1 MSLTL
6 SARNSVLPT
15 LFAGTVY
22 VALHAGNPG
31 DSATSNEISGGGYA
45 RQPASFNIDT
55 GTGTA
60 ILGAGLT
67 FSVGSNF
74 TLTHISMWSAAS
86 GGSAFNKQ
94 PLTAPVQV
102 SSGTFTIAAGD
113 ITTGG
118 NVS

>member
-6 SARNSVLPT
+6 SARNTVLPT

-22 VALHAGNPG
+22 IALHNGNPS
-31 DSATSNEISGGGYA
+31 DSATANELSGGGYA
-45 RQPASFNIDT
+45 RQPATFNVDS

-67 FSVGSNF
+67 FTVGSSV
-74 TLTHISMWSAAS
+74 TLTHISMWSAAT
-86 GGSAFNKQ
+86 GGAAFNRQ

-102 SSGTFTIAAGD
+102 TSGTFTIAAGD

-118 NVS
+118 NV

>member
-6 SARNSVLPT
+6 SARNSVLPS

-22 VALHAGNPG
+22 IALHSGNPG
-31 DSATSNEISGGGYA
+31 DSATANELSDGSYE
-45 RQPASFNIDT
+45 RQPATFNVDS

-67 FSVGSNF
+67 FAVGSTV
-74 TLTHISMWSAAS
+74 TLTHISMWSSAS
-86 GGSAFNKQ
+86 GGAAFNRQ

-102 SSGTFTIAAGD
+102 SSGTFTIAEGD
-113 ITTGG
+113 IITGG
-118 NVS
+118 NV